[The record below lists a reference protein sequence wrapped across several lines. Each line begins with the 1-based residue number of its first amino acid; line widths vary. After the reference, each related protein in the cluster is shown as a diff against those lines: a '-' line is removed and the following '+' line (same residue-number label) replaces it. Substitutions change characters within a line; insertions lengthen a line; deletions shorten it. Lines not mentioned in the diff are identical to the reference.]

1 MKTLPCDICGA
12 PIEGETFDVWF
23 KAMHRHYMT
32 THADIMKNMMEKPK
46 EDGEKWM
53 ADAKE
58 KFEAIN

>member
-1 MKTLPCDICGA
+1 MKTLPCDICGV

-32 THADIMKNMMEKPK
+32 AHADIMKNMMEKPK